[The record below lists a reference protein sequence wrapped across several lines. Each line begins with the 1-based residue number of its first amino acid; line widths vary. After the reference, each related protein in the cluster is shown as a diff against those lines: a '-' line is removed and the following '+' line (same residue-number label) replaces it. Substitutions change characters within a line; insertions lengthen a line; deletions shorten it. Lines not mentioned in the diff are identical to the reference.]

1 MISGMMNA
9 LITFYKEYS
18 VVGILESLEN
28 TSISL
33 FIRES
38 DSLWS
43 FPAILTAHAFGY
55 CFIMATNSI
64 VSARMLGFAK
74 TIPFKPLKKLFPVMW
89 IGLIVTIFTGLALT
103 MAAAQ
108 KRVPNPILWFKM
120 ALLLVAAPM
129 MWFFQK
135 KVFDDPSV
143 TENNVPPSARTM
155 AAWQLALWILIM
167 ISGRL
172 IPYSGTILGD
182 GY

>member
-1 MISGMMNA
+1 MTG
-9 LITFYKEYS
+9 F
-18 VVGILESLEN
+18 LESLEN
-28 TSISL
+28 TGISL

-38 DSLWS
+38 DSLLS
-43 FPAILTAHAFGY
+43 FPTILTAHAFGY
-55 CFIMATNSI
+55 CFIMATNAI
-64 VSARMLGFAK
+64 VSARMLGFAAS
-74 TIPFKPLKKLFPVMW
+74 IPFKPLRRLFPVMW
-89 IGLIVTIFTGLALT
+89 IGLIVTAITGLALV

-120 ALLLVAAPM
+120 ILLAVATPM
-129 MWFFQK
+129 MWKFQM

-143 TENNVPPSARTM
+143 NENNIPSSARTM
-155 AAWQLALWILIM
+155 AACQLALWILIM

>member
-1 MISGMMNA
+1 MIG
-9 LITFYKEYS
+9 F
-18 VVGILESLEN
+18 LESLEN
-28 TSISL
+28 TGISL

-38 DSLWS
+38 DSLLS
-43 FPAILTAHAFGY
+43 FPTILTAHAFGY
-55 CFIMATNSI
+55 CFIMATNTI
-64 VSARMLGFAK
+64 VSARMLGFAAS
-74 TIPFKPLKKLFPVMW
+74 IPLKPLRRLFPVMW
-89 IGLIVTIFTGLALT
+89 IGLIVTTITGLALV

-120 ALLLVAAPM
+120 ILLAVATPM
-129 MWFFQK
+129 MWKFQM

-143 TENNVPPSARTM
+143 NENNIPSSARTM
-155 AAWQLALWILIM
+155 AACQLALWILIM